1 LSNNNEKC
9 YSAILPKKKL
19 ATKPA
24 PSVIKPLNATCMQ
37 CMLIH
42 QQGAASRIG
51 VTSIAA
57 AYAIQ
62 GERAMA
68 ACRMQTQPE
77 A

>member
-1 LSNNNEKC
+1 MMM
-9 YSAILPKKKL
+9 PKGHRIAL
-19 ATKPA
+19 QPVSRIDHV
-24 PSVIKPLNATCMQ
+24 PSVIQPLNATCMQ